1 MADLSVTPVATQI
14 KPMPTMS
21 LGEMVNF
28 ARGAQQY
35 QREGI
40 SLTLEQQQE
49 AERKRIQE
57 FLSRPENFQTDGRVD
72 INKLNAE
79 IPRIA
84 PLTGADW
91 MQKYTTLG
99 NA

>member
-1 MADLSVTPVATQI
+1 MADFSVTPVAQNI

-28 ARGAQQY
+28 ARGAQSY

-49 AERKRIQE
+49 
-57 FLSRPENFQTDGRVD
+57 
-72 INKLNAE
+72 
-79 IPRIA
+79 
-84 PLTGADW
+84 
-91 MQKYTTLG
+91 
-99 NA
+99 